1 MKITHEQIQ
10 TVRAMPAGHE
20 KNLAMIALLRAAA
33 GTMTEAVAIG
43 YGRLAQELV
52 S

>member
-10 TVRAMPAGHE
+10 TVREMPAGRE
-20 KNLAMIALLRAAA
+20 KTAALIALLRAAR
-33 GTMTEAVAIG
+33 GSITEAVAAG
-43 YGRLAQELV
+43 YDQLAKELV